1 MELDLNLIYPQVGS
15 SCEFGEVL
23 STDARIVS
31 NDLLVLDDDQ
41 SFFVPYQGAFTLR
54 QETLDQYP
62 EIADIIAPI
71 SEALTS
77 DVVTELNGRVD
88 NDGEEPRDVAED
100 WLTEQGLI

>member
-1 MELDLNLIYPQVGS
+1 MGLLRSYGAQIRSL
-15 SCEFGEVL
+15 FA
-23 STDARIVS
+23 STGAPDSIKLKRNPAGDRRAPKAWLRRSVFE
-31 NDLLVLDDDQ
+31 Q
-41 SFFVPYQGAFTLR
+41 SGVY
-54 QETLDQYP
+54 QYP